1 MPSKMS
7 LFNKELMLQMG
18 RSTGWISVIY
28 LLGLLFVLPIR
39 ILLILYSDSDN
50 FLYYQSRNNLF
61 QYDYEIQV
69 FLIAIA
75 PVILAVFLFRFL
87 HVKQA
92 ADLMHSLPLKRERIF
107 HHYALTGMV
116 LLILPV
122 AIVTG
127 LVYIMHF
134 TYDLGSLF
142 TIHDLLYW
150 SGTIMVITLLL
161 YIASVFVGIMTGI
174 SVVQAV
180 LTYVF
185 LFFPIGITVLVS
197 YNLKI
202 LLYGFPGDFFLNR
215 QLEKLSPITFTAVLE
230 SRAFQWKDAV
240 LYIVLTIV
248 LYGLSLFFY
257 KKRNLELASEAIAF
271 PKLRSVFKYGT
282 AFCFMLLGGSYF
294 NDVSFKSLGW
304 TLFGYGIGAA
314 IGYFAAEMVL
324 RKTWRVFTRIK
335 GLVVYLAVI
344 AFLVAGVQALGFY
357 ENRIPEQSDIK
368 NVLLTDN
375 PNFYLSH
382 DGFYGDVLDPRP
394 MKETENIAAVLKM
407 HKQILTNKKINQQE
421 KNKSDREFFIMYEL
435 KSGKKVIRQYRVMTR
450 LYEDLYKP
458 IYESQEYKMTSKEI
472 FMVDEKK
479 VKYLQIRANG
489 PVNKFVTLSN
499 PEDVR
504 QALSL
509 LREDVLAESYND
521 SIYYSG
527 LGSTIELN
535 LGNEQSVM
543 FEFKP
548 TYRKFESWLKEKEV
562 LDQAKVTA
570 EDISHV
576 LVAKGDF
583 SSIED
588 SGKFPTDIELAIEHS
603 GNSMKITD
611 KGQIEQVL
619 EKAGTNP
626 RYEYAAIV
634 YFNDGHFN
642 EVTYFDEEHV
652 PEFIKNHFK

>member
-92 ADLMHSLPLKRERIF
+92 ADLMHSLPLKRSRIF

-127 LVYIMHF
+127 IVYIMHF

-150 SGTIMVITLLL
+150 SGTVIVITLLL

-180 LTYVF
+180 LAYVF
-185 LFFPIGITVLVS
+185 LFFPIGITVLLS

-215 QLEKLSPITFTAVLE
+215 QLEKLSPITFVTVLE

-240 LYIVLTIV
+240 LYIVMTLV

-257 KKRNLELASEAIAF
+257 KKRNLESASEAIAF

-294 NDVSFKSLGW
+294 NDVSFKNLGW
-304 TLFGYGIGAA
+304 TLFGYGIGAG

-324 RKTWRVFTRIK
+324 LKTWRVFTRIK

-344 AFLVAGVQALGFY
+344 AFLVVGVQALGFY
-357 ENRIPEQSDIK
+357 ENRIPKQNDIK

-375 PNFYLSH
+375 PNFYMRY
-382 DGFYGDVLDPRP
+382 DGFYGDVFDPKP
-394 MKETENIAAVLKM
+394 MKEPENIDAVLKL
-407 HKQILTNKKINQQE
+407 HKQILANKKVNQQE
-421 KNKSDREFFIMYEL
+421 NNKADRDFFIVYEL
-435 KSGKKVIRQYRVMTR
+435 KNGQKEVRQYRVMTR
-450 LYEDLYKP
+450 LYEDFYKP
-458 IYESQEYKMTSKEI
+458 IYESKEFKMTSKEI
-472 FMVDEKK
+472 YMMSEKK

-489 PVNKFVTLSN
+489 PLNKVVTLST

-509 LREDVLAESYND
+509 LKEDVLAETYD
-521 SIYYSG
+521 DHMYYTNG
-527 LGSTIELN
+527 GAFIQFN
-535 LGNEQSVM
+535 VGKEQSVVLDYM
-543 FEFKP
+543 P
-548 TYRKFESWLKEKEV
+548 TYVKFTNWLKEKEM
-562 LDQAKVTA
+562 LEQARLTA
-570 EDISHV
+570 ADISHV
-576 LVAKGDF
+576 VVAKGDF
-583 SSIED
+583 SEIND
-588 SGKFPTDIELAIEHS
+588 SDLGLESAIEKS
-603 GNSMKITD
+603 KNALKITD

-619 EKAGTNP
+619 EKAGSNP
-626 RYEYAAIV
+626 RHEYAAVV
-634 YFNDGHFN
+634 YYNGGNFKEIMF
-642 EVTYFDEEHV
+642 FDEEHV